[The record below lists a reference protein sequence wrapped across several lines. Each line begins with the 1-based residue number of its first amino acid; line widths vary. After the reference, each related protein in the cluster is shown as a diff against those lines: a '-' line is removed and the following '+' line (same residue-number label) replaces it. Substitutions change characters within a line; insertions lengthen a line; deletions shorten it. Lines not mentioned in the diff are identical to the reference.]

1 MATTITSECINC
13 GACETECPNT
23 AIYQAGAEWELDGQ
37 MHPSL
42 SNDIF
47 YIVREKCT
55 ECVGFLDHE
64 ACAAVCPVDC
74 CVPDPDVPETEAVLV
89 ERARKLH
96 PEMTFGD
103 DLPSRFRKEGTAA
116 GAPVA
121 APAPAAAPPPVG
133 APLGTAA
140 PRATSAPAAAPVA
153 APAPAAAPPPAG
165 APPAAPAP
173 RATSAPA
180 AAPVAAPAPGAMS
193 VPAAAAAP
201 QPAAAE
207 PSPAVAA
214 TAPVQAPVAT
224 EAAAAV
230 PALDDWEIPVL
241 CRDCQAEYTVALRHL
256 RPGVVFYCPHCRVSF
271 VPTRSTYLEI
281 TSALEKFQTRS
292 EKAFAAFQDKRR
304 RELEDFE
311 AHRRAEIAGFENR
324 LRAFT
329 HGGQTATGTAR
340 KHRFA

>member
-1 MATTITSECINC
+1 MATIITSECINC

-23 AIYQAGAEWELDGQ
+23 AIYQAGAQWELDGQ

-47 YIVREKCT
+47 YIVREKCS
-55 ECVGFLDHE
+55 ECVGFFDHE

-74 CVPDPDVPETEAVLV
+74 CVPDPDVPETEAALV

-116 GAPVA
+116 SAPVA
-121 APAPAAAPPPVG
+121 APAPAAASPPAAALATAPAPEAAPPPVG
-133 APLGTAA
+133 VPLGTAA

-153 APAPAAAPPPAG
+153 APAPG
-165 APPAAPAP
+165 
-173 RATSAPA
+173 ATS
-180 AAPVAAPAPGAMS
+180 M
-193 VPAAAAAP
+193 PAAAAAP

-214 TAPVQAPVAT
+214 KAPVQAPVAT
-224 EAAAAV
+224 EAATAV
-230 PALDDWEIPVL
+230 PALDDWEIPVM

-281 TSALEKFQTRS
+281 ASALEKFQTRS

-311 AHRRAEIAGFENR
+311 ARRRAEIAGFENR

-329 HGGQTATGTAR
+329 HGGQTATGIAR
-340 KHRFA
+340 KHWFA